1 MNDDKKGRAFW
12 HDYRARCI
20 YFITM
25 NKVPETPSFGKLPAI
40 HAGACA
46 QPGSVRIDL
55 SPLGKL
61 ARNAIFNISK
71 IEPKIRLFQY
81 VVMPDHVHF
90 LISVEEVLNEPL
102 GKMIARLKAAINQEA
117 DKAGVF
123 QAGYND
129 QILRRDRDL
138 NVIFKY
144 IRENPWRLAV
154 RRAYPEYFQRVNALK
169 IGDKTYQAYGNFQLL
184 DNPFKEQVVI
194 HRADT
199 PEVRERNRQEWLYTA
214 SNGGVLVSPFISPA
228 EKAIRAE
235 AEACGGR
242 FILITNETFGDRY
255 KPAAHDFALC
265 EAGHLLIISANL
277 PATLTRQTCLAMNA
291 LAARLRVSAPP
302 KICFR

>member
-25 NKVPETPSFGKLPAI
+25 NKAPETPSFGKLPAI

-144 IRENPWRLAV
+144 IRENP
-154 RRAYPEYFQRVNALK
+154 
-169 IGDKTYQAYGNFQLL
+169 
-184 DNPFKEQVVI
+184 
-194 HRADT
+194 
-199 PEVRERNRQEWLYTA
+199 
-214 SNGGVLVSPFISPA
+214 
-228 EKAIRAE
+228 
-235 AEACGGR
+235 
-242 FILITNETFGDRY
+242 
-255 KPAAHDFALC
+255 
-265 EAGHLLIISANL
+265 
-277 PATLTRQTCLAMNA
+277 
-291 LAARLRVSAPP
+291 
-302 KICFR
+302 